1 MTFRDDLDLYVPR
14 LRRYARGLV
23 SGQPAA
29 AALADDLVRA
39 TLASRGEIGLLSR
52 WLDLEVGLYALLT
65 LIHRDAVRTG
75 SLGACRTIETGHF
88 CAGGSARPERS
99 GSPAASADKM
109 SRALADLPLEERE
122 ALLLV
127 AVEGFRYARS
137 ARILKV
143 SRRVLV
149 ARLSRARAAI
159 ARILYAHGPVRSCKP
174 RPAHLRVVE

>member
-1 MTFRDDLDLYVPR
+1 MTFRDDLDLYTPR

-29 AALADDLVRA
+29 MALADDLVRA
-39 TLASRGEIGLLSR
+39 TLASRAQIGLVAR

-65 LIHRDAVRTG
+65 QIHRDAVRTG

-88 CAGGSARPERS
+88 CAGGVARPERT
-99 GSPAASADKM
+99 GGPAASVDKI
-109 SRALADLPLEERE
+109 SRALAGLALEERE

-127 AVEGFRYARS
+127 AVEGFSYARS
-137 ARILKV
+137 AHILKV

-149 ARLSRARAAI
+149 ARLSRARGAI
-159 ARILYAHGPVRSCKP
+159 SRSLYTPVPMRSGKP

>member
-1 MTFRDDLDLYVPR
+1 MTFRDELDLYTPR

-39 TLASRGEIGLLSR
+39 TFVSRRKIGFLAR

-65 LIHRDAVRTG
+65 RLHRDAVRTG
-75 SLGACRTIETGHF
+75 SLGAYRTLETGTC
-88 CAGGSARPERS
+88 CAGGAARSERS
-99 GSPAASADKM
+99 TAGSSVDRI
-109 SRALADLPLEERE
+109 SSALATLALEERE

-127 AVEGFRYARS
+127 AVEGFSYARS
-137 ARILKV
+137 GRILKI
-143 SRRVLV
+143 SRRVLI
-149 ARLSRARAAI
+149 ARLARARTALSQVLHASPPT
-159 ARILYAHGPVRSCKP
+159 RFGKP

>member
-1 MTFRDDLDLYVPR
+1 MTFRGDLDPYIPR
-14 LRRYARGLV
+14 LRRYACGLV

-29 AALADDLVRA
+29 KALADDLVRA
-39 TLASRGEIGLLSR
+39 TLASRGQIGLIAR
-52 WLDLEVGLYALLT
+52 WLDLEVELYALLT
-65 LIHRDAVRTG
+65 RIHRDAVRTG

-88 CAGGSARPERS
+88 CARGSARPERS
-99 GSPAASADKM
+99 ESRAPSPDKV

-143 SRRVLV
+143 SRRVLI
-149 ARLSRARAAI
+149 ARLCRARAAI
-159 ARILYAHGPVRSCKP
+159 ALTLHTSAQTRNGKP